1 MPKDPEAR
9 KAASIAKLQAENIP
23 AIDWLPVI
31 ESVDKARIR
40 SAEEIA
46 RRAIAC
52 LITIQAACEQNEDNY
67 DDESAAWCHG
77 LLEQYNVADEI
88 TANERAILANQGS
101 EQDIINMVWKYEAY
115 WTLLWALG
123 IVEKLDYPDHI
134 VDCQFAIDAVAS
146 CDDFADFMA
155 KTRLRD
161 IEEILDETDL
171 IYRYHWACVD
181 ARINGREM
189 PGGLLESVVMER
201 HAGLNWLIGV
211 YDCDD
216 WDDVPVHT

>member
-9 KAASIAKLQAENIP
+9 KAESIAKLQAENIP

-31 ESVDKARIR
+31 ESADEVRIR
-40 SAEEIA
+40 RAEEIA

-67 DDESAAWCHG
+67 DDEGAAWCHG

-88 TANERAILANQGS
+88 TANERAILAKQGS

-171 IYRYHWACVD
+171 IYRYHWACVN

-201 HAGLNWLIGV
+201 HAGLNWLIGA

>member
-31 ESVDKARIR
+31 ESADEARIR
-40 SAEEIA
+40 RAEEIA

-52 LITIQAACEQNEDNY
+52 LIAIQAACEQNEGNY
-67 DDESAAWCHG
+67 DDEGAAWCHG

-88 TANERAILANQGS
+88 TANERAILAKQGS

-134 VDCQFAIDAVAS
+134 VDCQFAIEPWQAARTLPTSWRKPACATSKKSSTKPTSTATTGLAWTRAS
-146 CDDFADFMA
+146 TGARCRA
-155 KTRLRD
+155 
-161 IEEILDETDL
+161 
-171 IYRYHWACVD
+171 ACSK
-181 ARINGREM
+181 ASSWNAM
-189 PGGLLESVVMER
+189 PG
-201 HAGLNWLIGV
+201 
-211 YDCDD
+211 
-216 WDDVPVHT
+216 

>member
-52 LITIQAACEQNEDNY
+52 LITIQAACEQNDGNY
-67 DDESAAWCHG
+67 NDESAAWCHG

-88 TANERAILANQGS
+88 TANERAILAKQGS
-101 EQDIINMVWKYEAY
+101 EQGIINMVWKYEAY

-201 HAGLNWLIGV
+201 HAGLNWLIGA

>member
-67 DDESAAWCHG
+67 DDEGAAWCHG

-88 TANERAILANQGS
+88 TANERAILAKQGS

-201 HAGLNWLIGV
+201 HAGLNWLIGA

>member
-88 TANERAILANQGS
+88 TANERAILAKQGS

-201 HAGLNWLIGV
+201 HAGLNWLIGA

>member
-67 DDESAAWCHG
+67 DDEGAAWCHG

-88 TANERAILANQGS
+88 TANERAILAKQGS

-201 HAGLNWLIGV
+201 HAGLNWLIGA
-211 YDCDD
+211 YDSDD

>member
-67 DDESAAWCHG
+67 DDEGAAWCHG

-88 TANERAILANQGS
+88 TANERAILAKQGS

-201 HAGLNWLIGV
+201 HAGLNWLIGA
-211 YDCDD
+211 YDSDD
-216 WDDVPVHT
+216 WDNVPVHT

>member
-1 MPKDPEAR
+1 M
-9 KAASIAKLQAENIP
+9 
-23 AIDWLPVI
+23 
-31 ESVDKARIR
+31 
-40 SAEEIA
+40 
-46 RRAIAC
+46 
-52 LITIQAACEQNEDNY
+52 
-67 DDESAAWCHG
+67 
-77 LLEQYNVADEI
+77 
-88 TANERAILANQGS
+88 
-101 EQDIINMVWKYEAY
+101 
-115 WTLLWALG
+115 
-123 IVEKLDYPDHI
+123 
-134 VDCQFAIDAVAS
+134 DCQFAIDAVAS

-201 HAGLNWLIGV
+201 HAGLNWLIGA